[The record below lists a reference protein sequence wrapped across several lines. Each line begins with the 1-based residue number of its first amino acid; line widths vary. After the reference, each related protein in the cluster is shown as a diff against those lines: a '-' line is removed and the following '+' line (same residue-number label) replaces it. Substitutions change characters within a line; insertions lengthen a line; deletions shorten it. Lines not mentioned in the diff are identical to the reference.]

1 MTSYSMTRLIHLD
14 SASAEIFRITDRS
27 EYGIDEEP
35 PFPEIDT
42 LNNVE
47 IPASRVS
54 LCNFYMEELSSTVFH
69 TCSRWQRSYWF
80 TYLRSDNNWKRY
92 KKCFL

>member
-14 SASAEIFRITDRS
+14 SASADIFRITDRS
-27 EYGIDEEP
+27 EYGIDEEA

-47 IPASRVS
+47 ILALRVS
-54 LCNFYMEELSSTVFH
+54 LCDFYMEELSSTVFH
-69 TCSRWQRSYWF
+69 TCSR
-80 TYLRSDNNWKRY
+80 
-92 KKCFL
+92 

>member
-1 MTSYSMTRLIHLD
+1 MTRLIHLD

-54 LCNFYMEELSSTVFH
+54 LCNFYMEELTLAQDGNEVIDLHIYAVIIIENAIKSV
-69 TCSRWQRSYWF
+69 SYNV
-80 TYLRSDNNWKRY
+80 T
-92 KKCFL
+92 